1 MLLLANR
8 AGRTEVSELH
18 GDITTI
24 TGSAQPSGPVG
35 ADRMVC
41 P

>member
-18 GDITTI
+18 GEIITFTSSA
-24 TGSAQPSGPVG
+24 SAQRTGP
-35 ADRMVC
+35 R
-41 P
+41 

>member
-8 AGRTEVSELH
+8 AGRMEVSELH

-24 TGSAQPSGPVG
+24 TGSASAQRTGQ
-35 ADRMVC
+35 R
-41 P
+41 